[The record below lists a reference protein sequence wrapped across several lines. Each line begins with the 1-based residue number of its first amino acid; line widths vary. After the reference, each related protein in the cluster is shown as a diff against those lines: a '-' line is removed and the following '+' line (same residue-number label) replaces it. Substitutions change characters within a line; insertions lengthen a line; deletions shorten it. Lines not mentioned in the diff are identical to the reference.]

1 MTSIWTIR
9 LFVSKLLFNIFGY
22 LLPCLDSTKAIVSK
36 DDEGIREYLTYWSV
50 FGLFLYAEFLLN
62 YFSVLRNWP
71 PESKVLFILWLTL
84 PQFQGAFRIYTYILK
99 PNFEKY
105 EQDIDEQINIISQK
119 VRQKAHRHLKTILWQ
134 LFLAPNDGLLA
145 GAISLSTSLAKLNV
159 INSFLSRQDS
169 DPFLSKS
176 LSQEFIEPQKR
187 LETTSL
193 RMQLLRNFTG
203 MLIEGIYADVKCCN
217 GTNTLHS
224 SSTSSELKVCKVNLM
239 KGGFHL
245 QITEQQASDDV
256 CGNSNDISVD
266 LVSREKDS
274 LIIPLLSVGSVTSD
288 NIDTN
293 MVTIQICDTSPMNAE
308 QMKTVYLCVENEE
321 EAEALLA
328 GLTVLHGDVRKK
340 ASRTITKA
348 AQQLVKL
355 KFLIVAFKHWQC
367 ISSESKAIING
378 ENVIDNAVGNGLDT
392 DFISSASQ
400 QLQVVS

>member
-1 MTSIWTIR
+1 M
-9 LFVSKLLFNIFGY
+9 
-22 LLPCLDSTKAIVSK
+22 DSTKAIVSK

-159 INSFLSRQDS
+159 INTFLSQQDS

-176 LSQEFIEPQKR
+176 LSQEEFIEPQKR

-203 MLIEGIYADVKCCN
+203 MLIEGIYADVKCSN
-217 GTNTLHS
+217 GTNTLH

-245 QITEQQASDDV
+245 QITEQASDDV
-256 CGNSNDISVD
+256 CGNSTDNSVD
-266 LVSREKDS
+266 LISREKDS

-293 MVTIQICDTSPMNAE
+293 TVTIQICDTSLTNAE
-308 QMKTVYLCVENEE
+308 QMKTVNLCVENEE

-328 GLTVLHGDVRKK
+328 GLTVLHGDARKK

-348 AQQLVKL
+348 AQPLVKL
-355 KFLIVAFKHWQC
+355 KFLIVAFKHWRC
-367 ISSESKAIING
+367 ISSENKAVIDS
-378 ENVIDNAVGNGLDT
+378 ENDIDNAVGNGLDT